1 MFSATWTKSFL
12 TVIVSV
18 RIKKLYSLPTHR
30 RLLGTSCPLWIT
42 ALITN
47 KGYDFWISACGHCWQ
62 VSWAHMGAPHTR
74 GLCEHLELN
83 FQEWPQWWD
92 SKLSIYIL
100 VALAKHLSSSKEYLQ
115 QSVYEN
121 VLQHCQRPLILL
133 SHVILQGILWIIHSF
148 APAFSHQFT
157 HTIIW
162 ACFLQGLCT
171 CCPASCTL
179 FSQVPTESLLHFY
192 LLLPQAIPLPSAFSI
207 TSPALFSFSHYLTN
221 VLCLFMFSH
230 GPGLHLFCSL
240 E

>member
-18 RIKKLYSLPTHR
+18 GIKKLYSLPTHH
-30 RLLGTSCPLWIT
+30 RLLGTSCPLWTT

-62 VSWAHMGAPHTR
+62 VSWAYVSSTCQGPVWASR
-74 GLCEHLELN
+74 AR
-83 FQEWPQWWD
+83 
-92 SKLSIYIL
+92 LSGMTPVMRLQLINIYSCS
-100 VALAKHLSSSKEYLQ
+100 LAKHLSSSKEYLQ

-121 VLQHCQRPLILL
+121 VLWHCQSPLILL
-133 SHVILQGILWIIHSF
+133 SPTILQGILWIIHLF

-162 ACFLQGLCT
+162 ACFSQGLCT

-192 LLLPQAIPLPSAFSI
+192 LLLPQAIPLPPAFSI
-207 TSPALFSFSHYLTN
+207 TCPALFSFSHYLTN